1 MEQPQEVT
9 TDAIQR
15 AREQMVKVREQVERR
30 RYEPALAIF
39 AGLHPVDQA
48 ALLAELGRQ
57 QQRGLLVELSA
68 QESAQIMEQME
79 PQEAATTFGF
89 IQAPLL
95 SNILDEAPPDVAAD
109 ILKLLPEDRSLEA
122 LEGME
127 EPGEVTPLMEYPDE
141 SAGGIMT
148 TQFVSIRDDITAAN
162 ALDSVRILGELVED
176 IGSILIVDS
185 QRRLVGSLSLVRLAL
200 ARPGTLVQE
209 IMEAEIISAS
219 AVTDQEECATLMER
233 YDLRHLPVVDDQRRL
248 LGVILVEDLVD
259 VIEEEATEDMYNMA
273 GISGERLFGP
283 LRSSA
288 RRRLPW
294 LFLNLGTTLLSALV
308 ISFFEDTIVR
318 VVALAVFLPVI
329 AGQGGIGGTQTLTL
343 LVRSIALG
351 DVPRRRV
358 LRLLRREILLG
369 LINGIL
375 LGVAIG
381 VLAYAWKGVW
391 MLGVVL
397 GVAMLGN
404 MIVAGLT
411 GVSTPLILRRLRLDP
426 ALGSAVIVTTVTDTA
441 GFLMF
446 LGMAAALVSFLD

>member
-1 MEQPQEVT
+1 MEQPQEVPT
-9 TDAIQR
+9 FAIER
-15 AREQMVKVREQVERR
+15 AREQMAKVREHAERR

-39 AGLHPVDQA
+39 AGLHPADQA
-48 ALLAELGRQ
+48 ALLAELGREQ
-57 QQRGLLVELSA
+57 QLGLLIELA
-68 QESAQIMEQME
+68 PQESAQIMEQME
-79 PQEAATTFGF
+79 PEEAATTFGF
-89 IQAPLL
+89 IKAPLL
-95 SNILDEAPPDVAAD
+95 SDVLDEARPDVAAD
-109 ILKLLPEDRSLEA
+109 VLRLLPEDRSLAA

-127 EPGEVTPLMEYPDE
+127 EPGEVTPLMAYPDE
-141 SAGGIMT
+141 TAGGIMT
-148 TQFVSIRDDITAAN
+148 TQYVSIRDDITAAN
-162 ALDSVRILGELVED
+162 ALDSVRIQGELVEE

-185 QRRLVGSLSLVRLAL
+185 ERRLVGSLSLVRLAL
-200 ARPGTLVQE
+200 ARPGTLVRE
-209 IMEAEIISAS
+209 IVEPEMTSVS

-233 YDLRHLPVVDDQRRL
+233 YDLRHLPVVNDERRL

-283 LRSSA
+283 LHNSV

-308 ISFFEDTIVR
+308 VSVFESTIVK

-358 LRLLRREILLG
+358 LRLLSREILLG
-369 LINGIL
+369 LFHGIL
-375 LGVAIG
+375 LGVASG
-381 VLAYAWKGVW
+381 LFAYLWKGPW
-391 MLGVVL
+391 MLGIVL

-404 MIVAGLT
+404 MLVAGVT
-411 GVSTPLILRRLRLDP
+411 GASTPLILRRLRLDP
-426 ALGSAVIVTTVTDTA
+426 ALGSAVIVTTITDAA

-446 LGMAAALVSFLD
+446 LGMAAVLISYLT